1 MKYWRCAFS
10 CQEDKSSNKTEEIP
24 KKEEEKKPNK
34 PVVVREPLEMVLL
47 LDDVAEVSDDA
58 MSSSVKKYEKMGSNS
73 K

>member
-1 MKYWRCAFS
+1 MKNWRCAFS
-10 CQEDKSSNKTEEIP
+10 YQEDKSSNKTEEVP

-58 MSSSVKKYEKMGSNS
+58 MSSSVKKYEKTGSIS